1 MDFTKIKVVKKL
13 GTGMY
18 ATTYL
23 IEYDG
28 KQYAMKKQKILERNR
43 NKSSRSITWREMF
56 FYDYV
61 NKMPQ
66 DTQKFFCKLYDFK
79 IEDNCTHTQIRP
91 KNIQRNT
98 NLKKIMDEINASN
111 ICANFIIEYK
121 GDTTLYDFMGTKLSA
136 KQIYTILLQ
145 LCKIIFVMSEA
156 MYSHNNVHL
165 GNFMVLPTKDKTFEF
180 MGHQIPHN
188 GLQISAID
196 YGDMTLEASGSKYA
210 EDEESYYFLE
220 LSKVINYVIMNI
232 PKMEKDCR
240 LQKKKYP
247 SELDKNYIDNFFKT
261 ILTKHEK
268 IIDGYAEKYLR
279 LYPYLRNFYSL
290 LKKSIQK
297 LSIDKLKKGLKYRNE
312 MITFLL
318 KIEINFALDHPQEYA
333 KITGWCSA
341 PVFTLPKKD
350 VLEIL
355 ECKTRADY
363 FKFFREKLK

>member
-1 MDFTKIKVVKKL
+1 MDFTKIKVIKKL

-18 ATTYL
+18 ASVYL

-28 KQYAMKKQKILERNR
+28 KQYALKKQKILEGNRNR
-43 NKSSRSITWREMF
+43 SSRSITWREMF
-56 FYDYV
+56 FYEYV
-61 NKMPQ
+61 NKMSP
-66 DTQKFFCKLYDFK
+66 DTQKFFCKLFGFK

-91 KNIQRNT
+91 KNIQKNA
-98 NLKKIMDEINASN
+98 NLKTKMNEINASN

-121 GDTTLYDFMGTKLSA
+121 GDMTLYDFMGTTLSP
-136 KQIYTILLQ
+136 KQIYSILLQ

-180 MGHQIPHN
+180 MGSQIPHN

-196 YGDMTLEASGSKYA
+196 YGDMTLEASGARYA

-220 LSKVINYVIMNI
+220 LSKVIFYVLMNM

-247 SELDKNYIDNFFKT
+247 SELNKNFMNNFWEA
-261 ILTKHEK
+261 ILKHPE
-268 IIDGYAEKYLR
+268 YAEKYLK
-279 LYPYLRNFYSL
+279 LYPKLRDFYS
-290 LKKSIQK
+290 K
-297 LSIDKLKKGLKYRNE
+297 LNKVELNKLNKHMRYRNDV
-312 MITFLL
+312 ITFFL
-318 KIEINFALDHPQEYA
+318 KIEINFALDHPEEYA
-333 KITGWCSA
+333 KLTGWCSA
-341 PVFTLPKKD
+341 PVFTLPKKE

-355 ECKTRADY
+355 GCKTRNDY
-363 FKFFREKLK
+363 YILFMKKIYSFH

>member
-18 ATTYL
+18 ATVYL

-43 NKSSRSITWREMF
+43 NRSSRSITWREIF

-61 NKMPQ
+61 NKMTL

-79 IEDNCTHTQIRP
+79 IVDNCTHTQIRP
-91 KNIQRNT
+91 KNIQKNA
-98 NLKKIMDEINASN
+98 NLNASN
-111 ICANFIIEYK
+111 ICAIFIIEYK
-121 GDTTLYDFMGTKLSA
+121 GDTPLYDFMSNKLSP
-136 KQIYTILLQ
+136 KQIYSILLQ
-145 LCKIIFVMSEA
+145 LCKIILVLSDA
-156 MYSHNNVHL
+156 MYAHNNVHL

-196 YGDMTLEASGSKYA
+196 YGDMTLEASGSRYA

-220 LSKVINYVIMNI
+220 LTKVIFYVLMNL

-240 LQKKKYP
+240 KQKKKYP
-247 SELDKNYIDNFFKT
+247 SELDNFWDT
-261 ILTKHEK
+261 ILKHPE
-268 IIDGYAEKYLR
+268 YAEKYLK
-279 LYPYLRNFYSL
+279 LYPKLRDFYS
-290 LKKSIQK
+290 
-297 LSIDKLKKGLKYRNE
+297 KLKKVEINKLNKHMRYRNDV
-312 MITFLL
+312 IAFFL
-318 KIEINFALDHPQEYA
+318 KIEINFALDHPEEYA
-333 KITGWCSA
+333 KLTGLCSL
-341 PVFTLPKKD
+341 PVFTLPNED

-355 ECKTRADY
+355 GCKTRNDY
-363 FKFFREKLK
+363 YKLFMKKI